1 MKYYERNLELRREDA
16 RIMLYNDNNDRFR
29 VYNGMR
35 LVYDGDDH
43 GMAYRVYNREV

>member
-1 MKYYERNLELRREDA
+1 MNPYDRTLELRRDNM
-16 RIMLYNDNNDRFR
+16 RIRLYNDHDHWR

-43 GMAYRVYNREV
+43 SMAYRIYNQEV